1 MHAARTLKVGLI
13 AGVAG
18 ALVLSASATAIAAT
32 REDPGIVVVSANS
45 GDDDP
50 DKASPTKKGSKEA
63 KKQKPKVTSDMSSWS
78 YDMYSGS
85 GPTETEEL
93 ENVGSRAPR
102 VAEGRFPAGRMEL
115 ARDLLAGGRR

>member
-1 MHAARTLKVGLI
+1 MRAARSLKVGLI

-50 DKASPTKKGSKEA
+50 DKAVPTKKGSKEA
-63 KKQKPKVTSDMSSWS
+63 KKQKPKIMSELSSWS
-78 YDMYSGS
+78 YDMYSS
-85 GPTETEEL
+85 TGPSETEQL
-93 ENVGSRAPR
+93 ENVRKTPRA
-102 VAEGRFPAGRMEL
+102 AKGRFPDGRIEL